1 MPTLHAPCLSSM
13 QRAQWSLAFAILA
26 AAPAVHAQ
34 GLGDPVTLH
43 TKLPAIV
50 NLAEPDVEI
59 KVIAT
64 ALGSAQLAA
73 TLVPEI
79 QSLLQQGDHRIITT
93 SPHPATRIEV
103 NIITYTPYKV
113 EEVKIGTDTTYKGK
127 TTPAA
132 KGHVVTAD
140 LTLAYRAISIKTGR
154 PIDAAVVDA
163 RIKENYGI
171 PETKKPCKFCPSLP
185 TLDSWKKVF
194 DTAEPVPNAPAITKR
209 LTDEAASKIAARLVN
224 TNQDIQV
231 RLSKGQLAQE
241 ANVAR
246 TGNWAKFLDDLKT
259 TPPLSD
265 PAADSYRLYD
275 MGVAYE
281 ALGYQAQPG
290 QAAPLFDQASENYK
304 AANDAA
310 PLEKGFLEPLVR
322 VQIAQVTIKTIEE
335 RAKNGGRISK
345 EDLAETKSADEKAA
359 PIEKS
364 IQTADAKGIHED
376 KPSGNPDVLDDA
388 KIIRY
393 TAKGLDDD
401 NLIAMINTST
411 NYSFKL
417 DGDDLDR
424 LLDAK
429 VSNKVIAAM
438 RAKNASPHSAPARR
452 TATKTS
458 GTHS

>member
-1 MPTLHAPCLSSM
+1 MPTLHAQYPSLV
-13 QRAQWSLAFAILA
+13 QRAQWALIFGILA
-26 AAPAVHAQ
+26 AAPAHAQ

-64 ALGSAQLAA
+64 APGSAQLAA

-79 QSLLQQGDHRIITT
+79 QSLLQQGNHLITT
-93 SPHPATRIEV
+93 TSLHPATRIEA

-113 EEVKIGTDTTYKGK
+113 EEVKIGTETIYRGK

-154 PIDAAVVDA
+154 PIDAAVVEA
-163 RIKENYGI
+163 KIKENYGI
-171 PETKKPCKFCPSLP
+171 PETKKPCKFCPAVP
-185 TLDSWKKVF
+185 TMDAMKKVF
-194 DTAEPVPNAPAITKR
+194 DTAEPIPDAPTVTKR
-209 LTDEAASKIAARLVN
+209 LTDEAASKIAVRLVN
-224 TNQDIQV
+224 TDKDIEV
-231 RLSKGQLAQE
+231 RLSKGQLAKE
-241 ANVAR
+241 ANVAK

-265 PAADSYRLYD
+265 LAADAYRLYD
-275 MGVAYE
+275 MAVAYE
-281 ALGYQAQPG
+281 ALGYQAQPD
-290 QAAPLFDQASENYK
+290 QAATLFDQASENYK

-322 VQIAQVTIKTIEE
+322 VETAQVTLKTIEE

-345 EDLAETKSADEKAA
+345 EDLADTKSADEKTV
-359 PIEKS
+359 PIEKPFE
-364 IQTADAKGIHED
+364 TADAKPTDKE
-376 KPSGNPDVLDDA
+376 KPSGNPDILDDA

-393 TAKGLDDD
+393 TAKGLDDE
-401 NLIAMINTST
+401 NLIAIINKST

-417 DGDDLDR
+417 DGDDLDK

-438 RAKNASPHSAPARR
+438 RAKNESSHPAPAHR
-452 TATKTS
+452 TATKAS

>member
-1 MPTLHAPCLSSM
+1 MPPVHAPCLSFM
-13 QRAQWSLAFAILA
+13 HRAQWSLAFTILV
-26 AAPAVHAQ
+26 AAPAAHAQ

-50 NLAEPDVEI
+50 NLTEPDVEI

-64 ALGSAQLAA
+64 APGSAQLAA

-79 QSLLQQGDHRIITT
+79 QSLLQQADHRITTT
-93 SPHPATRIEV
+93 SPHPATRIET

-154 PIDAAVVDA
+154 PIDAAVVEA
-163 RIKENYGI
+163 KIKENYGI
-171 PETKKPCKFCPSLP
+171 PETKKLCKFCPALP
-185 TLDSWKKVF
+185 TKDALKNVF
-194 DTAEPVPNAPAITKR
+194 DTAEPVPDAPTVTKR
-209 LTDEAASKIAARLVN
+209 LTDEAASKIAVRLVN
-224 TNQDIQV
+224 TNKDIQV
-231 RLSKGQLAQE
+231 RLSKGQLAQQ
-241 ANVAR
+241 ANVAK

-290 QAAPLFDQASENYK
+290 QAATLFDQASENYK
-304 AANDAA
+304 AANEAA

-322 VQIAQVTIKTIEE
+322 VETAQVTIKTIEE
-335 RAKNGGRISK
+335 RAKNGGRISS
-345 EDLAETKSADEKAA
+345 EDLAGTKSADEKAV
-359 PIEKS
+359 PIEKP
-364 IQTADAKGIHED
+364 IETADAKPVHED

-388 KIIRY
+388 KIIHY
-393 TAKGLDDD
+393 TARGLDDD
-401 NLIAMINTST
+401 NLIAMINKST
-411 NYSFKL
+411 NYNFKL
-417 DGDDLDR
+417 DGDDLDK

-438 RAKNASPHSAPARR
+438 RAKNQSPHTAPAHR
-452 TATKTS
+452 TATKAS